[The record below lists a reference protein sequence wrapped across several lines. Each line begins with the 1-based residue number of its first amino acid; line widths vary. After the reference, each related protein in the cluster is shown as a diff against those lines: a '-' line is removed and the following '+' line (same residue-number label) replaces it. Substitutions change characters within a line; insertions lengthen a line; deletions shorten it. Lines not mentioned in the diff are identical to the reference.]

1 MQTMTRAE
9 ILQHI
14 IDLAEELDMLQQKFL
29 KRNTYERFSMLEAI
43 AEEAEGMLENIS

>member
-29 KRNTYERFSMLEAI
+29 KRNTYVRFAVLEDI
-43 AEEAEGMLENIS
+43 AEEAEDMLENIS